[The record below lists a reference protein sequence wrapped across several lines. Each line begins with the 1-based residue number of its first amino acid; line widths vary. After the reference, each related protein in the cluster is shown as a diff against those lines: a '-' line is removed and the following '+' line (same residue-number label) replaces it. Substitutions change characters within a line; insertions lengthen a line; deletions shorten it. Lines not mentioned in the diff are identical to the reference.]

1 MNAFEIVVTSTAS
14 AVCQLFCLEHAQ
26 EHTHAGLDFLCRL
39 LEAFRDPHCN
49 QPRMAFCS
57 GRATHDSA
65 VDTPNG
71 KFDQVVA
78 NVVHDLRDW
87 APP

>member
-1 MNAFEIVVTSTAS
+1 V
-14 AVCQLFCLEHAQ
+14 
-26 EHTHAGLDFLCRL
+26 
-39 LEAFRDPHCN
+39 
-49 QPRMAFCS
+49 AFCNV
-57 GRATHDSA
+57 RETHDSA